1 MASAELREWDS
12 RTIELAGRICRISVD
27 EPAWLA
33 HLDRACGR
41 YQVTTPSPA
50 AQLYMAGRAERLPA
64 EARALLA
71 LPGMETDIDRPWVAQ
86 VTQVGGKTVSVESRK
101 LLVIAAELG
110 VCLVRQPISSMA
122 SFYYNYLHPLLIEWL
137 ARSGVLYVHAGA
149 VEHALTGPLLV
160 AGPRHAGK
168 TTTCLALLGAGG
180 CRFLSD
186 DTVLI
191 DERGHLHT
199 LLRPMH
205 PERRLCEAWSSR
217 LGLDLEQLEP
227 LADGRVDLDPGRW
240 FAERVVD
247 RLDPPRALILPWA
260 DGSVTTRCEPVGPE
274 QAAAVLLAQVHAG
287 VPPVARDMLARV
299 SDLIALPALRLHVG
313 RDAFTDPELLWD
325 RLRRG
330 LEDLD
335 R

>member
-1 MASAELREWDS
+1 MASADLREWDS
-12 RTIELAGRICRISVD
+12 RTIALAGRSFRISVD
-27 EPAWLA
+27 EPAWLD
-33 HLDRACGR
+33 HLERSCGR
-41 YQVTTPSPA
+41 YQVAAPSPA
-50 AQLYMAGRAERLPA
+50 AQLYLVGRAEHLPP
-64 EARALLA
+64 EAWALLA
-71 LPGMETDIDRPWVAQ
+71 LPGIEPDLVRPWVAQ
-86 VTQVGGKTVSVESRK
+86 IEGKTVSVESRK
-101 LLVIAAELG
+101 LLVVAAELG

-122 SFYYNYLHPLLIEWL
+122 SFYYNYLHPLLIEGL

-149 VEHALTGPLLV
+149 VEHALMGPLLV

-217 LGLDLEQLEP
+217 LGLDLDALEP

-240 FAERVVD
+240 FAEGVVD

-260 DGSVTTRCEPVGPE
+260 DASGTTRCEQVGPE

-287 VPPVARDMLARV
+287 VPPVDRDMLARA
-299 SDLIALPALRLHVG
+299 SDLIALPALLLHIG
-313 RDAFTDPELLWD
+313 RDAFADPELLWD

-330 LEDLD
+330 LEDLG

>member
-1 MASAELREWDS
+1 MASADVLEWDS
-12 RTIELAGRICRISVD
+12 RTIELAGRSCRISVD
-27 EPAWLA
+27 EPTWLA
-33 HLDRACGR
+33 HLERVCGR
-41 YQVTTPSPA
+41 YQVTAPSPA
-50 AQLYMAGRAERLPA
+50 AQLYVVGRAERLPA

-71 LPGMETDIDRPWVAQ
+71 LPGSEHDLGRPRVAQ
-86 VTQVGGKTVSVESRK
+86 IEGKTVSVESRK

-110 VCLVRQPISSMA
+110 VCLVRQPISSLA

-205 PERRLCEAWSSR
+205 PERRLSEAWSSR
-217 LGLDLEQLEP
+217 LGLDVDALEP
-227 LADGRVDLDPGRW
+227 LADGRVDLDPARW

-260 DGSVTTRCEPVGPE
+260 DGADITRCEPVGPE

-287 VPPVARDMLARV
+287 VPPVARDMLAQL
-299 SDLIALPALRLHVG
+299 SNLIGLPALRLHVG
-313 RDAFTDPELLWD
+313 RDAFADPELLWH
-325 RLRRG
+325 RLRSG
-330 LEDLD
+330 LKELG